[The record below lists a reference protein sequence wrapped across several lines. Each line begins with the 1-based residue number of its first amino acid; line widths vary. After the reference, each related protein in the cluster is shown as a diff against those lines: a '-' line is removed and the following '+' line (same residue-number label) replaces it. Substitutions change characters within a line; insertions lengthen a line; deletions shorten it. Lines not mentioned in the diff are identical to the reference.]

1 MEWNGE
7 LGYITL
13 VCNNSLELKQ
23 KNMCDIFACIIPRIN
38 YHQRNG
44 SQHTEAVAWRCS
56 VKKVFLEISQN
67 SQENL
72 CAKFFFLIKLQAW
85 GLQLY

>member
-56 VKKVFLEISQN
+56 VKKVFLE
-67 SQENL
+67 
-72 CAKFFFLIKLQAW
+72 FLGILFYRTPPVAASEH
-85 GLQLY
+85 